1 MNYRHQ
7 FHAGN
12 FADVVKHVVLGALLA
27 RMKQKER
34 PFLYLDTHAG
44 RGRYDLAV
52 AGQGDSLPRQPE
64 WPLGLGRIEKASA
77 LPPLVAQYL
86 EAVRSLD
93 RASGNLEPEIRFYP
107 GSPRLARYWM
117 RPQDRLA
124 LCELQP
130 VECAVLTE
138 EMRSERGVRV
148 HPMDGYT
155 ALKAMLPP
163 LEKRA
168 LVLIDPPFES
178 PAEWSDLVR
187 AMSEGLKRFPSGVF
201 AIWYPL
207 TERARIERFVDSLLA
222 LSLPPSWLAEVA
234 VAGDG
239 GVLKMRGCGLVVI
252 NPPWQL
258 HTELIPVLDFLARV
272 LAQDSGA
279 EGRLDWLVPE
289 A

>member
-44 RGRYDLAV
+44 RGRYDLMV
-52 AGQGDSLPRQPE
+52 AGRGDSLPRQPE
-64 WPLGLGRIEKASA
+64 WPLGLGRIEKADP

-86 EAVRSLD
+86 EAVQVLD
-93 RASGNLEPEIRFYP
+93 RAAGNLQPEIRYYP

-117 RPQDRLA
+117 RSQDRLA

-130 VECAVLTE
+130 AECAALTE
-138 EMRSERGVRV
+138 EMRLEKGVRV

-163 LEKRA
+163 LEKRG

-178 PAEWSDLVR
+178 PAEWSDLVQ
-187 AMSEGLKRFPSGVF
+187 AMSDGLRRFPSGVF

-222 LSLPPSWLAEVA
+222 LSLPPTWRAEVA
-234 VAGDG
+234 VAGEG
-239 GVLKMRGCGLVVI
+239 GLLKMRGCGLVVI

-258 HTELIPVLDFLARV
+258 DDELIPVLDFLARV
-272 LAQDSGA
+272 LAQDSSA